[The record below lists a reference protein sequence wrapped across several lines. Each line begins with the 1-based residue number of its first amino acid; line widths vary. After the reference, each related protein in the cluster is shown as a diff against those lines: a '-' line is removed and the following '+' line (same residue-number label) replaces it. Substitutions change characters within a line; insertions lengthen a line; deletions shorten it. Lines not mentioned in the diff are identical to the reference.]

1 MSMRSLLASILTLT
15 KNGGE
20 CSLEDLSRNA
30 KLPLIEAQMR
40 ARELSEREVLEFR
53 GSILSASSEQR
64 LSLALYAMKQGADF
78 ERMCRLL
85 SWQEFENI
93 TVKSLE
99 ANGFST
105 AKHFALRS
113 GDRRREI
120 DVVGVKDM
128 LVICAD
134 CKHWMKGLRGAV
146 AQKIAAKQVERVES
160 LASNGAA
167 KRRLGL
173 SVESTVFFIPVV
185 VSLVDAGPKLIG
197 GVPIVPALK
206 LNSFLSSIDP
216 FVEGVLIVKAKGVR
230 KPE

>member
-1 MSMRSLLASILTLT
+1 MRSLLASILTLT

-20 CSLEDLSRNA
+20 CSLDDLSRDA

-64 LSLALYAMKQGADF
+64 LSLALYALEQGADF
-78 ERMCRLL
+78 EKICRLL

-99 ANGFST
+99 ANRFST

-146 AQKIAAKQVERVES
+146 ARGIAAKQVERVES
-160 LASNGAA
+160 LASNAAA
-167 KRRLGL
+167 KRSLGI
-173 SVESTVFFIPVV
+173 SAESTAFFIPVV